1 MNKEL
6 VFKKEMRAFD
16 INVDDIKPDEHI
28 FGAIE
33 EAIIKMRNECLIDR
47 LEVVLN
53 NNLIDIKDKITDNR
67 IILGCRLS
75 YADLSKDV
83 SFIVRQDNE
92 PTYEQLQKENKQLKE
107 QLLVTQTNEE
117 TFRLEMKDITQTLG
131 LDEDTLFDDVKVY
144 VRSLKDNWNE
154 LKEYIDKTKIKEF
167 EKSYGKRYGKT
178 FNQAEII
185 VCNMILNKMQELQ
198 GSNSNE

>member
-1 MNKEL
+1 MKEEIKHFKSLLRQGSLRHMNILLDDNFQKEL
-6 VFKKEMRAFD
+6 LT
-16 INVDDIKPDEHI
+16 
-28 FGAIE
+28 
-33 EAIIKMRNECLIDR
+33 IIKN
-47 LEVVLN
+47 
-53 NNLIDIKDKITDNR
+53 
-67 IILGCRLS
+67 
-75 YADLSKDV
+75 
-83 SFIVRQDNE
+83 
-92 PTYEQLQKENKQLKE
+92 YEKLQHENKQLKE

-154 LKEYIDKTKIKEF
+154 LKEYIKETKLKEF

-178 FNQAEII
+178 FTQAEII

-198 GSNSNE
+198 GSDSDA

>member
-1 MNKEL
+1 MKEEIKHFKSLLRQGSLRHMNILLDDNFQKEL
-6 VFKKEMRAFD
+6 LT
-16 INVDDIKPDEHI
+16 
-28 FGAIE
+28 
-33 EAIIKMRNECLIDR
+33 IIKN
-47 LEVVLN
+47 
-53 NNLIDIKDKITDNR
+53 
-67 IILGCRLS
+67 
-75 YADLSKDV
+75 
-83 SFIVRQDNE
+83 
-92 PTYEQLQKENKQLKE
+92 YEKLQHENKQLKE

-154 LKEYIDKTKIKEF
+154 LKEYIKETKLKEF

-178 FNQAEII
+178 FTQAEII

>member
-1 MNKEL
+1 MNKEEIKH
-6 VFKKEMRAFD
+6 FKSLLRQGSLRHMNILLDDNFQKELLT
-16 INVDDIKPDEHI
+16 
-28 FGAIE
+28 
-33 EAIIKMRNECLIDR
+33 IIKN
-47 LEVVLN
+47 
-53 NNLIDIKDKITDNR
+53 
-67 IILGCRLS
+67 
-75 YADLSKDV
+75 
-83 SFIVRQDNE
+83 
-92 PTYEQLQKENKQLKE
+92 YEKLQHENKQLKE

-154 LKEYIDKTKIKEF
+154 LKEYIKETKLKEF

-178 FNQAEII
+178 FTQAEII

-198 GSNSNE
+198 GSDSDA